1 MTNLDYV
8 VLIAYIAGVFAIGG
22 LFGGRIKSSR
32 DMFAAG
38 GTSPWWVSGLSGFMT
53 MFSAGTFVVWGGIA
67 YRHGLIAISI
77 SLCYGISALL
87 VGWFLAGKWR
97 QLGITTAAEFIERRF
112 GKAAVHFYTWTG
124 MVYRLSSVGVAIY
137 SVAVLLSALVPLPD
151 GFPMRDPASGTLAL
165 GWSILIFGG
174 IVVIYTTVGG
184 LWAVLMTDVLQ
195 FIILS
200 LSVMVAVPL
209 ILMHDKIGGIG
220 GFFTAAPDGFF
231 HPTSGEFTWFFL
243 AGWVAIHFFVVGGEW
258 AFVQR
263 FLCVPTPRDAK
274 KSSLL
279 FGVMY
284 LISPVIWM
292 LPPMAYRL
300 INPNANPEEAYI
312 LACREV
318 LPAGIVGLLLAA
330 MFSATASMVD
340 SQLNVFSGVLTRDF
354 YRPLFDPKATEQRL
368 VAAGRIITV
377 ALGSFMVLF
386 ALSVPYLGGAERLV
400 ISIASLLVVPLLS
413 PSVWGLLSPRIGVS
427 AVWITTG
434 ICFSAGAIA
443 AFGLSANGFLADIP
457 ALTGLASWVQ
467 AHPKTTE
474 IAVGVVLPVI
484 ILTVIERFG
493 KGINPGWERVQAA
506 ANDLTEDVPSA
517 PSTLPAKIVVWNTGG
532 LGVLL
537 LGIGVI
543 QADGRGVLFI
553 FAASMLLIA
562 AVITGIT
569 KKTVKKSS

>member
-1 MTNLDYV
+1 MTNLDYF
-8 VLIAYIAGVFAIGG
+8 VLVAYIAGVFTIGG
-22 LFGGRIKSSR
+22 LFGAKIKSSR

-77 SLCYGISALL
+77 SLCYGVSALL

-97 QLGITTAAEFIERRF
+97 EIGITTAAEFIELRF
-112 GKAAVHFYTWTG
+112 GKIAVHFYTWTG

-137 SVAVLLSALVPLPD
+137 SVAVLLSALIPLPD
-151 GFPMRDPASGTLAL
+151 GFPLRDPASGTLAL
-165 GWSILIFGG
+165 SWSVIIFGG

-200 LSVMVAVPL
+200 LSVAVAVPL
-209 ILMHDKIGGIG
+209 ILMHENIGGIG
-220 GFFTAAPDGFF
+220 GFISAAPDGFF
-231 HPTSGEFTWFFL
+231 SPTSGEFTWFFL

-274 KSSLL
+274 KSSFL

-354 YRPLFDPKATEQRL
+354 YRPLFDPNAHEKRL
-368 VAAGRIITV
+368 VLAGRIITV
-377 ALGSFMVLF
+377 ALGSAMVLF
-386 ALSVPYLGGAERLV
+386 ALSVPHLGGAERLV

-434 ICFSAGAIA
+434 ICFSAGAVTT
-443 AFGLSANGFLADIP
+443 FGFSERGLLTGISALS
-457 ALTGLASWVQ
+457 GLASWVQ
-467 AHPKTTE
+467 AYPKTTE
-474 IAVGVVLPVI
+474 IAVGVVFPVMILAI
-484 ILTVIERFG
+484 IELFAKSTS
-493 KGINPGWERVQAA
+493 PGWERVQSLAKGLAA
-506 ANDLTEDVPSA
+506 DVPAA
-517 PSTLPAKIVVWNTGG
+517 PSTLPARIVVWNIGG
-532 LGVLL
+532 LGILFL
-537 LGIGVI
+537 FIGIFRS
-543 QADGRGVLFI
+543 DGRAVLFT
-553 FAASMLLIA
+553 FAAVMLLIA
-562 AVITGIT
+562 AVITVVQ
-569 KKTVKKSS
+569 KEAANN